1 MNNNKTTTIT
11 CLTLIVVLTFIT
23 TGKPALA
30 VDDLGLFEL
39 DGNAL
44 QDAANPPDDW
54 ELLYNGGNGQIVF
67 TGIIPDPNQDTI
79 FVGGRKDIQDI
90 GDWGWKN
97 DGGFPDKDDIT
108 NAYGAAYYEDANLV
122 TYFGADRFAN
132 NGDAYMGFW
141 FFQD

>member
-79 FVGGRKDIQDI
+79 FVGGRKDIQELMPMVQPI
-90 GDWGWKN
+90 TKTLTLSHISVQTVSPIMVMPIWAS
-97 DGGFPDKDDIT
+97 GFSRIRSPLMMMEPLK
-108 NAYGAAYYEDANLV
+108 V
-122 TYFGADRFAN
+122 TMR
-132 NGDAYMGFW
+132 
-141 FFQD
+141 